1 MAYLPFTLMQTNKDY
16 PRQCQLSK
24 PKRGRLKLCNKLL
37 HNWPKRMPELSTT
50 SKPPQDLVAE
60 LRQLI
65 AEARRHAAAA
75 VNVGLT
81 LLYWRVGDRMRREVL
96 GNLRAGYG
104 EKIVATVSQQLV
116 AEFGRGFEST
126 NLTRMM
132 KFAEA
137 FPDLDIVATL
147 SQGLSWS
154 HFRELLPLKQPL
166 QREFY
171 AEMSRIEGWSVRTLR
186 GRIDSML
193 YERTAL
199 SRKPD
204 ELARQELA
212 ALRSRGEVGPAL
224 VLKDPYVLDFLNLKD
239 HYVERDFEDAILREL
254 EMFLLELGAGFT
266 FVARQKRIQ
275 LDGDDFYID
284 LLFFNRNLK
293 RLVALELKQGSFR
306 AEYKG
311 QMELYLRW
319 LAKYERVEGEA
330 PPLGIILCAGASSKQ
345 IELLELDA
353 AGIHVAEYLTV
364 LPPREALERK
374 LQDAIAAARLRFES
388 DEPAGGAS

>member
-1 MAYLPFTLMQTNKDY
+1 MSELVPVSES
-16 PRQCQLSK
+16 PES
-24 PKRGRLKLCNKLL
+24 LL
-37 HNWPKRMPELSTT
+37 
-50 SKPPQDLVAE
+50 AE
-60 LRQLI
+60 LRGLI
-65 AEARRHAAAA
+65 GQARQQAA
-75 VNVGLT
+75 VAVNSALT
-81 LLYWRVGDRMRREVL
+81 ILYWRVGNRIRRDVL
-96 GNLRAGYG
+96 RTQRAGYG
-104 EKIVATVSQQLV
+104 DQILATLSQDL
-116 AEFGRGFEST
+116 AREFGRGFEFT
-126 NLTRMM
+126 NLTRML

-137 FPDLDIVATL
+137 FPDEAIVATL
-147 SQGLSWS
+147 SQQLSWS
-154 HFRELLPLKQPL
+154 HFRELLPLRQPL

-171 AEMSRIEGWSVRTLR
+171 AEMCRLEGWSVRTLR

-204 ELARQELA
+204 ELNKHELA
-212 ALRSRGEVGPAL
+212 TLRREGEVGPAL
-224 VLKDPYVLDFLNLKD
+224 ILKDPYLLDFLGLKD
-239 HYVERDFEDAILREL
+239 QYLEKDLEDAILREL
-254 EMFLLELGAGFT
+254 EQFLLELGAGFT

-293 RLVALELKQGSFR
+293 RLVAVELKQGAFR

-319 LAKYERVEGEA
+319 LARYERLEGEA

-345 IELLELDA
+345 VELLELDA

-364 LPPREALERK
+364 LPPREILERK
-374 LQDAIAAARLRFES
+374 LREAIDAARLRFENQ
-388 DEPAGGAS
+388 ALGGES